1 MSVQCSYTSSG
12 NRGGGL
18 NRNGKHPI
26 RQQTIHLLAPENESG
41 VNRCIQN
48 TNRMNQESQLGFSSL
63 GHVVGLKSMAMIMVM
78 MISLM
83 TLATFTGHKAALLLA
98 RIADFGANTREW
110 VAHLAHPAHFAQ
122 FHIF

>member
-1 MSVQCSYTSSG
+1 MISDHGVAPITMYKFSSYTSSG

-41 VNRCIQN
+41 VNRCTQN

-83 TLATFTGHKAALLLA
+83 TLATFTGHKAALLA
-98 RIADFGANTREW
+98 RIADFGANTRGW
-110 VAHLAHPAHFAQ
+110 VAH
-122 FHIF
+122 